1 MRVFHVKHPLHSK
14 KKNHLIFET
23 PFRDYLHHH
32 PSGNRKTIPDI
43 FSKLEHKFR
52 PPSKSRGIFCGWN
65 AAKDWARKKR
75 KPEASSSPSLRWGG
89 QERRSPCFTV
99 PPTAARSK
107 STEDR
112 ERSFADPCIEISIYN
127 DVKDRRSGAF
137 VIQREARDPDGRGPG
152 PNLYIAS
159 PRRGRLILRESRDH
173 PKCG

>member
-1 MRVFHVKHPLHSK
+1 MDGMRQRIGRVKSVSQKRPSPPL
-14 KKNHLIFET
+14 FGGVA
-23 PFRDYLHHH
+23 R
-32 PSGNRKTIPDI
+32 SG
-43 FSKLEHKFR
+43 
-52 PPSKSRGIFCGWN
+52 G
-65 AAKDWARKKR
+65 A
-75 KPEASSSPSLRWGG
+75 
-89 QERRSPCFTV
+89 PCFTV

-159 PRRGRLILRESRDH
+159 PRRGRLILRESTQSVADTLPPLMGDASRKSG
-173 PKCG
+173 PGLN